1 MSEHAFAM
9 PAVWEDTGKPRSAG
23 PFLWAY
29 LVPSGRTAT
38 PPRKRG
44 PRAQPK
50 TITLPG
56 TLALDAAGRR
66 TVSMAPNERGMSV
79 SRAVPSVF
87 RENKNEETI

>member
-1 MSEHAFAM
+1 MSEHAFAI
-9 PAVWEDTGKPRSAG
+9 PATWDDGTRRSAH
-23 PFLWAY
+23 PVFRWAY
-29 LVPSGRTAT
+29 LVPSTRTAT

-66 TVSMAPNERGMSV
+66 TVDLKPNERGMSV
-79 SRAVPSVF
+79 SRATPSVF
-87 RENKNEETI
+87 RAQATEE